1 MSIQLQRL
9 AILDKASGKQFVSK
23 EGKTRQVYQEKPV
36 TVQIEAG
43 QKMVEGYDYQ
53 VSLSGVLSKSD
64 REFLTNLS
72 SREAKVMIA
81 GYSSTGLILQGE
93 AKVYADGSAFL
104 IKSTGGISCDGDK
117 CDICMNKNM
126 TCNKDGFDIGTFYFP
141 FDLSI
146 ELWFVHKSGGTLV
159 VEQSDVKGK
168 SLSLEIYDVPN
179 LGRHAFKAHRT
190 IEVEPIEDRCF
201 ISIARESVHAENLS
215 ILIK

>member
-1 MSIQLQRL
+1 MSIQLQKL

-23 EGKTRQVYQEKPV
+23 DGKTRQVYQEKPI
-36 TVQIEAG
+36 TVEIEAG

-64 REFLTNLS
+64 KEFLTGLS
-72 SREAKVMIA
+72 SKESKVMIA

-93 AKVYADGSAFL
+93 AKIYSDGSAFL
-104 IKSTGGISCDGDK
+104 IKSTGGISCDGEK
-117 CDICMNKNM
+117 CDICMHKNM

-141 FDLSI
+141 FDLNV
-146 ELWFVHKSGGTLV
+146 ELRFVHKSGGTLV
-159 VEQSDVKGK
+159 VEQLDVKGK

-179 LGRHAFKAHRT
+179 IGRHAFKAHRV
-190 IEVEPIEDRCF
+190 IEIEPIENRCF